1 MQPVIAEK
9 IATYLAEIAA
19 TARTKRAL
27 DRFLEKKALTLADL
41 QAQVQ
46 ANPMGYGAG
55 LGALGGGLVGGGST
69 ALANLFR
76 EKADRKSVLNNAL
89 LGGIGGGALGLA
101 GGSIYSAIN
110 EPETQSKGNVS
121 TADRDKLIQKA
132 KGGALAVENVR
143 RAKQIAD
150 LETRAKTDSSVK
162 GQLDKLKEIQK
173 ANLEL
178 EQLNKDIARA
188 DTSVTSD
195 LTGGLI
201 GPTEGKVLAS
211 AGLGLAGHEI
221 GRGIADRDLMRAAA
235 RDAKNHP
242 EFHKEFK
249 RQMGPEDYKRQ
260 VLRDAHL
267 KRTMQ
272 QETKN
277 YTGGYRAQNQDV
289 LNPSYRA
296 STTRMP
302 NTKVDSIVRPSALR
316 ETLGAKQR
324 TGILGSNKAKAG
336 LIGGLVLP
344 WVLDAG
350 ASYMGINP
358 ETNRQDAAATAR
370 TKAFDVADRLS
381 ALGVK

>member
-101 GGSIYSAIN
+101 GGSVYSAIN

-132 KGGALAVENVR
+132 KGGALTVENTR

-150 LETRAKTDSSVK
+150 LQTRAKTDPSVK
-162 GQLDKLKEIQK
+162 GQLDKLKKIQE
-173 ANLEL
+173 ANIEL
-178 EQLNKDIARA
+178 EQLSKDIQRGDKSIAEENMGLPHA
-188 DTSVTSD
+188 GF
-195 LTGGLI
+195 LATGSIVGGGI
-201 GPTEGKVLAS
+201 GAEV
-211 AGLGLAGHEI
+211 
-221 GRGIADRDLMRAAA
+221 GRGWADRSLIRDAAKDMSSDTKFQKQLKKEMGTAYDSEAA
-235 RDAKNHP
+235 RRKHINDYLS
-242 EFHKEFK
+242 KEN
-249 RQMGPEDYKRQ
+249 YKR
-260 VLRDAHL
+260 
-267 KRTMQ
+267 
-272 QETKN
+272 
-277 YTGGYRAQNQDV
+277 TGGYVSRGANV
-289 LNPSYRA
+289 PNP
-296 STTRMP
+296 TP
-302 NTKVDSIVRPSALR
+302 NPAVPTVRPGSLR
-316 ETLGAKQR
+316 QTLKTPRAGFGSTKAIGG
-324 TGILGSNKAKAG
+324 GILGAAA
-336 LIGGLVLP
+336 P
-344 WVLDAG
+344 WVLDLG
-350 ASYMGINP
+350 ASYLGINP

>member
-121 TADRDKLIQKA
+121 TADRDKLIEKA
-132 KGGALAVENVR
+132 KGGALTVENMR
-143 RAKQIAD
+143 RAKQITA
-150 LETRAKTDSSVK
+150 LETRAKTDPSVK
-162 GQLDKLKEIQK
+162 GQLDKLKAIHQ
-173 ANLEL
+173 ANTEL

-211 AGLGLAGHEI
+211 AGFGVAGHEI

-235 RDAKNHP
+235 RDPNNNKD
-242 EFHKEFK
+242 FHKEFK
-249 RQMGPEDYKRQ
+249 RQMGPEDYKLQAR
-260 VLRDAHL
+260 RDDHL

-272 QETKN
+272 QETKG
-277 YTGGYRAQNQDV
+277 YTGYRAQNQDV

-302 NTKVDSIVRPSALR
+302 NTKVDLTVRPSALR
-316 ETLGAKQR
+316 EMLGAKQR
-324 TGILGSNKAKAG
+324 TGIWGSGKAKAG
-336 LIGGLVLP
+336 LVGGLALP
-344 WVLDAG
+344 WLLDAG

>member
-121 TADRDKLIQKA
+121 TADRDKLIEKA
-132 KGGALAVENVR
+132 KLGAIAGENKQ

-178 EQLNKDIARA
+178 EQIGKDVRRA

-195 LTGGLI
+195 MTGGLI

-211 AGLGLAGHEI
+211 AGFGVAGHEI

-235 RDAKNHP
+235 RDPNNKA
-242 EFHKEFK
+242 FHKEWQ
-249 RQMGPEDYKRQ
+249 RQMGPEDYKHQAR
-260 VLRDAHL
+260 RDDHL
-267 KRTMQ
+267 KQTMR
-272 QETKN
+272 QETKG
-277 YTGGYRAQNQDV
+277 YTGYRAQNQDV
-289 LNPSYRA
+289 INPSYRA
-296 STTRMP
+296 AGTTIP
-302 NTKVDSIVRPSALR
+302 NTKVDLTVRPSALR

-324 TGILGSNKAKAG
+324 TGILGSRKAQIGGVAG
-336 LIGGLVLP
+336 LALP

-350 ASYMGINP
+350 ASYLGINP

-370 TKAFDVADRLS
+370 AKAFDVADRLS

>member
-1 MQPVIAEK
+1 MQLVIAEK

-101 GGSIYSAIN
+101 GGSVYSAIN

-121 TADRDKLIQKA
+121 TADRDKLLEKA

-150 LETRAKTDSSVK
+150 LEIRAKTDSSVK
-162 GQLDKLKEIQK
+162 GQLDKLKDIQK

-211 AGLGLAGHEI
+211 AGFGVAGHEI

-235 RDAKNHP
+235 RDPSNNKD
-242 EFHKEFK
+242 FHKEFK
-249 RQMGPEDYKRQ
+249 RQMGPEDYKHQAR
-260 VLRDAHL
+260 RDDHL
-267 KRTMQ
+267 KQTMR
-272 QETKN
+272 QETKG
-277 YTGGYRAQNQDV
+277 YTGYRAQNQDV
-289 LNPSYRA
+289 INPSYRA
-296 STTRMP
+296 AGTPKP
-302 NTKVDSIVRPSALR
+302 NTKVDLTVRPSALR

-324 TGILGSNKAKAG
+324 TGILGSGKAKAG
-336 LIGGLVLP
+336 LVGGLVLP
-344 WVLDAG
+344 WLLDAG

>member
-110 EPETQSKGNVS
+110 EPETQSKGNAS
-121 TADRDKLIQKA
+121 TADRDKLLAKA
-132 KGGALAVENVR
+132 EGGALTIENKQ

-150 LETRAKTDSSVK
+150 LETRAKTDPSVK
-162 GQLDKLKEIQK
+162 GQLDKLKKIQE
-173 ANLEL
+173 ANIEL
-178 EQLNKDIARA
+178 EQLSKDIQRGNKSIAEEYTGLPHA
-188 DTSVTSD
+188 GV
-195 LTGGLI
+195 LTTGSIVAGGI
-201 GPTEGKVLAS
+201 GAEA
-211 AGLGLAGHEI
+211 
-221 GRGIADRDLMRAAA
+221 GRGWADRSLI
-235 RDAKNHP
+235 RDAAKDMSGGDSK
-242 EFHKEFK
+242 FQKEFK
-249 RQMGPEDYKRQ
+249 RQMGTAYNDEAARRKHINDTLSNENYKRT
-260 VLRDAHL
+260 A
-267 KRTMQ
+267 
-272 QETKN
+272 
-277 YTGGYRAQNQDV
+277 GYASRGVNV
-289 LNPSYRA
+289 PNP
-296 STTRMP
+296 TP
-302 NTKVDSIVRPSALR
+302 NTAVPSVRPGALR
-316 ETLGAKQR
+316 ATLKTPNTGFLRSGKSIGGGVLGA
-324 TGILGSNKAKAG
+324 AA
-336 LIGGLVLP
+336 P
-344 WVLDAG
+344 WVLDLG
-350 ASYMGINP
+350 ASYLGINP
-358 ETNRQDAAATAR
+358 ETNRQDAAARAR
-370 TKAFDVADRLS
+370 TQAFDVADRLS